1 MQTKH
6 AFLHELAILQINKKL
21 PFQEFLGGWS
31 FLAKIFL
38 KIHEYDQSLSLHT
51 QIRVSNIGTHIQ
63 KPINYYYGLL
73 VDSG

>member
-6 AFLHELAILQINKKL
+6 AFFCMDKTL

-31 FLAKIFL
+31 FLAKIFV

-51 QIRVSNIGTHIQ
+51 QIQVSNKVTQIQ

-73 VDSG
+73 VDAG